1 MGVKVSGLRTCFPSV
16 GKVLR
21 RKQGRRE
28 GGGTGLQ
35 AEGSFI
41 LFDVCILECQPSE
54 GGDQAFLVGSAC
66 VCVCWGGG
74 VISLAAA
81 LHLLP
86 GAPVTNSH
94 KLGGMKPQKLIFSP
108 FRRPKACN

>member
-74 VISLAAA
+74 SSVWLRLCICFPG
-81 LHLLP
+81 LP
-86 GAPVTNSH
+86 
-94 KLGGMKPQKLIFSP
+94 
-108 FRRPKACN
+108 